1 VSIATRFLNAWRD
14 LAKLPRELW
23 LLCLATFVN
32 RTGTMALPFLA
43 LYLTESLKFS
53 SARAGIV
60 LTLWGLVALF
70 MGPVAGKLSDRWGAL
85 FMLESMMAAF
95 GVILLFFP
103 LAKSWAAVLVMT
115 ALFALT
121 NVGFGPPSLAM
132 ISSLSTPE
140 QRKSAFALARLAI
153 NLGMSVGPAVGGL
166 LAQVS
171 FPVLFMVDGATA
183 LIATAILVF
192 SPFHKRVKKHEAEIK
207 VAETRDGNKWML
219 HTLFSDTNL
228 QIFLLGIIPVII
240 VFWQHQSTMPL
251 FLVRDLHFSTSAYGM
266 LFTLSTLMV
275 VTMEIPL
282 NAVTSHWPHRRAFVL
297 GCGLMTLGFGALA
310 VARTYLEVALT
321 VVIWTFGEMILFPA
335 MSAFVA
341 EIAPEGRSGE
351 YMGFYAMGFN
361 FALMAA
367 PGLGTFALE
376 HYGPTQ
382 LWLSMLGIGSVSVLI
397 FGVTNVRKN

>member
-1 VSIATRFLNAWRD
+1 MSIATRFLNSWRD

-43 LYLTESLKFS
+43 LYLTESLEFS

-60 LTLWGLVALF
+60 LTLWGLVALL
-70 MGPVAGKLSDRWGAL
+70 MGPIAGKLSDRWGAL
-85 FMLESMMAAF
+85 FMLEAMMATF
-95 GVILLFFP
+95 GVVLLLFPF
-103 LAKSWAAVLVMT
+103 AQSWTAILFMT
-115 ALFALT
+115 VLFALT
-121 NVGFGPPSLAM
+121 NAGFGPPSLAM

-183 LIATAILVF
+183 LVATAILVF
-192 SPFHKRVKKHEAEIK
+192 TPFHRKVKAHEASNRVVVGE
-207 VAETRDGNKWML
+207 RKWML

-228 QIFLLGIIPVII
+228 QVFILGIIPVII

-251 FLVRDLHFSTSAYGM
+251 YLVRDLHFSTSAYGS
-266 LFTLSTLMV
+266 LFTLSTLLV
-275 VTMEIPL
+275 VALEVPL
-282 NAVTSHWPHRRAFVL
+282 NAITSHWPHRRAFVV
-297 GCGLMTLGFGALA
+297 GCVLMTLGFGALA
-310 VARTYLEVALT
+310 VARTYLAVALT

-335 MSAFVA
+335 MSAYVA

-351 YMGFYAMGFN
+351 YMGFYSMGFN

-376 HYGPTQ
+376 RFGPTL

-397 FGVTNVRKN
+397 FGVTNDRKS

>member
-1 VSIATRFLNAWRD
+1 VSIATRCLNAWRD

-43 LYLTESLKFS
+43 LYLTESLNFS
-53 SARAGIV
+53 SARAGMV

-70 MGPVAGKLSDRWGAL
+70 MGPIAGKLSDRWGAL

-95 GVILLFFP
+95 GIILLVFP
-103 LAKSWAAVLVMT
+103 LAQSWPAVLVMT

-121 NVGFGPPSLAM
+121 NAGFGPPSLAM

-166 LAQVS
+166 LAQIS
-171 FPVLFMVDGATA
+171 FSVLFIVDGATA

-192 SPFHKRVKKHEAEIK
+192 SPFHKRVKAHEK
-207 VAETRDGNKWML
+207 ETKLEAADNKRML

-275 VTMEIPL
+275 ATMEVPL
-282 NAVTSHWPHRRAFVL
+282 NAITAHWPHRRAFVL
-297 GCGLMTLGFGALA
+297 GCMLMTLGFGALA
-310 VARTYLEVALT
+310 LARTYVEVALT

-335 MSAFVA
+335 MSAYVA
-341 EIAPEGRSGE
+341 EIAPEGRRGE
-351 YMGFYAMGFN
+351 YMGFYSMGFN

-367 PGLGTFALE
+367 PGLGTFTLE
-376 HYGPTQ
+376 HYGPTL

-397 FGVTNVRKN
+397 FGVTNVRKS

>member
-1 VSIATRFLNAWRD
+1 VSVATRVLNAWRD
-14 LAKLPRELW
+14 LAKLPTELW
-23 LLCLATFVN
+23 ILCLATFVN
-32 RTGTMALPFLA
+32 RAGTMALPFLA

-85 FMLESMMAAF
+85 FMLETMMAAF
-95 GVILLFFP
+95 GIVLLLFP
-103 LAKSWAAVLVMT
+103 LAQSWPVVVAMT
-115 ALFALT
+115 MLFAMT

-132 ISSLSTPE
+132 ISSLSAPE

-153 NLGMSVGPAVGGL
+153 NLGMSVGPAVGGF
-166 LAQVS
+166 LAQLS

-183 LIATAILVF
+183 LVAAAILVF
-192 SPFHKRVKKHEAEIK
+192 SPFHKRVKAHEAENS
-207 VAETRDGNKWML
+207 VAIRDGKWML
-219 HTLFSDTNL
+219 HTLFADANL
-228 QIFLLGIIPVII
+228 RVFILGIIPVII

-251 FLVRDLHFSTSAYGM
+251 FLVRDLHYSTTAYGM
-266 LFTLSTLMV
+266 LFTLSTLMI

-282 NAVTSHWPHRRAFVL
+282 NSVTSHWPHRRTFVV
-297 GCGLMTLGFGALA
+297 GCSLMAIGFGALA

-321 VVIWTFGEMILFPA
+321 VVVWTFGEMILFPA
-335 MSAFVA
+335 MSAYVS
-341 EIAPEGRSGE
+341 EIAPEGRRGE

-367 PGLGTFALE
+367 PGLGTFALD
-376 HYGPTQ
+376 HYGPTL
-382 LWLSMLGIGSVSVLI
+382 LWLSMAGIGAVSVLI
-397 FGVTNVRKN
+397 FGVSGKRS